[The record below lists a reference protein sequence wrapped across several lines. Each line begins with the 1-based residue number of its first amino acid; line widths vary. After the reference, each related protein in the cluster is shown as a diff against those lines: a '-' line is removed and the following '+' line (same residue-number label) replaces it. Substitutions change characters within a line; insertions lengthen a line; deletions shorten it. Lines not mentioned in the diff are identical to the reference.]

1 MTEVE
6 TQDTERSSKALL
18 AKYITYLSGSE
29 YEYVGSEL
37 SMANTE
43 VTYHHPELEYYDIY
57 ITRKEI
63 AWIKGMSQRINEAY
77 QYLFGYSQSFHEDVA
92 IIFNRE
98 LPARFQTEAVL
109 RIIYTSL
116 YIHILESETTELE
129 ELKRWRNNI
138 TRFIFE
144 NIMGDYHLLYRPHST
159 NSKAKTSS
167 IYEERFFIKAMLVAD
182 LATEHARLPSE
193 SIQRYHDLVN
203 KRRFGKYSLRS
214 NRRYRWHRKVSK
226 SKGSRVIQPS
236 ADIQR
241 ILDTLISSMKGTI
254 D

>member
-1 MTEVE
+1 MTEIE
-6 TQDTERSSKALL
+6 TQGTDSAAELAMTIAYSSGLE
-18 AKYITYLSGSE
+18 YIYTGPE
-29 YEYVGSEL
+29 FTT
-37 SMANTE
+37 ANTE
-43 VTYHHPELEYYDIY
+43 VTYHHPELEFHHIP
-57 ITRKEI
+57 IFRKEI
-63 AWIKGMSQRINEAY
+63 DWIKERVRRFDEAY
-77 QYLFGYSQSFHEDVA
+77 FSLFKYSHSFHEDVA

-182 LATEHARLPSE
+182 LATEPDRLPSE
-193 SIQRYHDLVN
+193 YIIRYHCSVN
-203 KRRFGKYSLRS
+203 ERRFSRHSQIS
-214 NRRYRWHRKVSK
+214 NRRSKWHRKVS
-226 SKGSRVIQPS
+226 QPS
-236 ADIQR
+236 ADIHR
-241 ILDTLISSMKGTI
+241 ILDTLRNSMKGTI